1 MKRLKYLVAVLL
13 ATVITTAQAQ
23 NDPKAGEILDAMSE
37 KYKAVPAFRASFTYT
52 LESPGSNLKE
62 NYSGDIT
69 VKNGKFHLKMG
80 EQEVINNGTT
90 VWTYLKESNEVNI
103 SDYQPE
109 EDAITP
115 TNIYTIHK
123 KGYKYTYVEQKKE
136 GGQTY
141 DVVDLTPENKNAQI
155 YKIRLVVNRKDRS
168 VRSFKTFEKNG
179 NRQNYL
185 ITKFAPAE
193 VDDKLFVF
201 DQSKYKN
208 VEVVDLR

>member
-1 MKRLKYLVAVLL
+1 
-13 ATVITTAQAQ
+13 
-23 NDPKAGEILDAMSE
+23 
-37 KYKAVPAFRASFTYT
+37 
-52 LESPGSNLKE
+52 
-62 NYSGDIT
+62 
-69 VKNGKFHLKMG
+69 MG

-123 KGYKYTYVEQKKE
+123 KGYKYAYVEQKKE

>member
-1 MKRLKYLVAVLL
+1 
-13 ATVITTAQAQ
+13 
-23 NDPKAGEILDAMSE
+23 
-37 KYKAVPAFRASFTYT
+37 
-52 LESPGSNLKE
+52 
-62 NYSGDIT
+62 
-69 VKNGKFHLKMG
+69 MG

-123 KGYKYTYVEQKKE
+123 KGYKYVYVEQKKE

-155 YKIRLVVNRKDRS
+155 HKIRLMVNRKDRS
-168 VRSFKTFEKNG
+168 VRSFKVFEKNG
-179 NRQNYL
+179 NRSNYL
-185 ITKFAPAE
+185 ITKFNPTE
-193 VDDKLFVF
+193 VDDKL
-201 DQSKYKN
+201 
-208 VEVVDLR
+208 